1 MSFSLRV
8 TVTSCVASRQVFNV
22 GEQGGGDDDDDEDSF
37 EAPTRGRGG
46 AGGRTIRSKS
56 IGIQFKESL
65 AELMAT
71 ISITH
76 PRCFDRLSV
85 SFFVSSV
92 GGNGSGSPNRLVLC
106 GVLRR
111 AFRVN
116 VSLASRGGG
125 AQDMFSPWINRSD

>member
-1 MSFSLRV
+1 MPAVRRPG
-8 TVTSCVASRQVFNV
+8 VTSQQVFKV
-22 GEQGGGDDDDDEDSF
+22 DEEDGGEDDDEDSF

-76 PRCFDRLSV
+76 PR
-85 SFFVSSV
+85 
-92 GGNGSGSPNRLVLC
+92 
-106 GVLRR
+106 
-111 AFRVN
+111 
-116 VSLASRGGG
+116 
-125 AQDMFSPWINRSD
+125 

>member
-1 MSFSLRV
+1 MHHRDV
-8 TVTSCVASRQVFNV
+8 IVTSWQVFKV
-22 GEQGGGDDDDDEDSF
+22 GEEGGEDDDDDEDSF

-76 PRCFDRLSV
+76 PRHGTVYCRYTSIGSMVSVFCQLRLSR
-85 SFFVSSV
+85 
-92 GGNGSGSPNRLVLC
+92 NTP
-106 GVLRR
+106 
-111 AFRVN
+111 
-116 VSLASRGGG
+116 
-125 AQDMFSPWINRSD
+125 

>member
-1 MSFSLRV
+1 M
-8 TVTSCVASRQVFNV
+8 
-22 GEQGGGDDDDDEDSF
+22 GEEGGEDDDDEDSF

-76 PRCFDRLSV
+76 PRYVHGYCTYVEVCCWMYLT
-85 SFFVSSV
+85 
-92 GGNGSGSPNRLVLC
+92 
-106 GVLRR
+106 
-111 AFRVN
+111 
-116 VSLASRGGG
+116 
-125 AQDMFSPWINRSD
+125 